1 MPLRMQTPQ
10 MIPNTIAGKNMNVI
24 TTLANSVVAIST
36 NINTGVGI
44 TSRCPY
50 RASAGMGTYQALTK
64 LLPVH
69 TELSSSRP
77 TVWCALN
84 FKPSHNHNLNCTITY
99 MYNNFENML
108 TAQHQTTG
116 EGHSPSED
124 TTTAANLLL
133 PISTII
139 RQRTIST
146 IGLF

>member
-1 MPLRMQTPQ
+1 MLLRMQAPQ
-10 MIPNTIAGKNMNVI
+10 MIPNTIAGKKTNVI
-24 TTLANSVVAIST
+24 TTEANSVVAIST

-108 TAQHQTTG
+108 TAQHQTSLG
-116 EGHSPSED
+116 RA
-124 TTTAANLLL
+124 TAHLKTPRQRQICYCPFLLL
-133 PISTII
+133 LDNVPF
-139 RQRTIST
+139 QP
-146 IGLF
+146 